1 MGITTTLKKWK
12 SALKKATHET
22 LNSLDD
28 VTANEEKVEALFDGK
43 PTNVARVNR
52 RRLKEEEEDALV
64 EDVTNELKSSS
75 VAPFDG
81 VSAQQVGMQSYFK
94 SKSMDRVSSGS
105 RSITGP
111 NDTSVLGMKLSEES
125 EGGSAISNLGL
136 AKTQS
141 MNSSREEKMTYL
153 NFDTLK
159 ECEKLRQ
166 KTNDPFMG
174 GPELWKTRRKLW
186 CEQTVSDCVVEASN
200 EKRKEVFDNIPEAYY
215 TRVYKK
221 LVVDDKPLKEPIN
234 LSDALHVINAGWID
248 NKKWANASH
257 GLP

>member
-1 MGITTTLKKWK
+1 MRLSSTLKKWR
-12 SALKKATHET
+12 SALKKVTHET

-43 PTNVARVNR
+43 CGRNGD
-52 RRLKEEEEDALV
+52 KMEDEDALV
-64 EDVTNELKSSS
+64 EDVTNDLKSSS
-75 VAPFDG
+75 VAPFDAAI
-81 VSAQQVGMQSYFK
+81 AQQAGMQSYMK

-125 EGGSAISNLGL
+125 EEGGSAISNFGI
-136 AKTQS
+136 AKTVS
-141 MNSSREEKMTYL
+141 RSSAKEEKMTYL
-153 NFDTLK
+153 NFDTVK

-166 KTNDPFMG
+166 KSKGPFTG
-174 GPELWKTRRKLW
+174 GPDLWKTRRKLW
-186 CEQTVSDCVVEASN
+186 CEQTVPDRVVEAQN
-200 EKRKEVFDNIPEAYY
+200 QKRKEVFDNIPEAYY

-221 LVVDDKPLKEPIN
+221 LVVDDKPLKEPMN

-248 NKKWANASH
+248 TKKWSNAAN